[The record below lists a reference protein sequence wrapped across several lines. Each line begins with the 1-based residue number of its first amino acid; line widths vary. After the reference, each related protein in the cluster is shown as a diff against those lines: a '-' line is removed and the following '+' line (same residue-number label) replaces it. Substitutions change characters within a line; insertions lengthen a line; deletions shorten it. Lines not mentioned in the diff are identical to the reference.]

1 MACGQVAEGEA
12 ESQPERNLTARWG
25 CYSRHQARLLLTA
38 ALLSQAAQASTE
50 EDDDEEQEEQ
60 EQEEEQEEEEEQQG
74 GKSAEGGEPAEV
86 GKEIVSRRI
95 LPFCLPA

>member
-38 ALLSQAAQASTE
+38 ALLSQPTQTSTE
-50 EDDDEEQEEQ
+50 EDDEEQEEQ
-60 EQEEEQEEEEEQQG
+60 EQEEQEEQDEQDEEEEQDEQDG
-74 GKSAEGGEPAEV
+74 GAG
-86 GKEIVSRRI
+86 
-95 LPFCLPA
+95 